1 MDPSI
6 IYGLDIALV
15 LLIVYVVAPNVFE
28 YFSLFLAGLPTWVA
42 LRIRGTKLKVQ
53 LWIDRQS
60 FRPGVLG
67 RLLTE
72 IQLYRIRQNP
82 AYRDLFEQ
90 VKSQSLQEG
99 DD

>member
-1 MDPSI
+1 MDTSI

-28 YFSLFLAGLPTWVA
+28 YFALLLAGLPTWVA
-42 LRIRGTKLKVQ
+42 LRVRGTKLKVQ

-60 FRPGVLG
+60 FRPGFLG
-67 RLLTE
+67 RLLTQ
-72 IQLYRIRQNP
+72 IQLFQIRRNP
-82 AYRDLFEQ
+82 AYRDLFDQ
-90 VKSQSLQEG
+90 VKSQSLQKG

>member
-6 IYGLDIALV
+6 IYGLDVALV
-15 LLIVYVVAPNVFE
+15 ALIIYVVAPDAFE
-28 YFSLFLAGLPTWVA
+28 YVFLLITGLPTWVA
-42 LRIRGTKLKVQ
+42 LRVRGTQLKLH

-72 IQLYRIRQNP
+72 IQLYQIQRNP
-82 AYRDLFEQ
+82 AYRDLFDKI
-90 VKSQSLQEG
+90 KSQSLQKR
-99 DD
+99 DN

>member
-15 LLIVYVVAPNVFE
+15 LLFIYVAAPNVFE
-28 YFSLFLAGLPTWVA
+28 YFSLHLAGLPTWVA
-42 LRIRGTKLKVQ
+42 LRVRGTKLKVQ

-72 IQLYRIRQNP
+72 IQLYRIQRNP
-82 AYRDLFEQ
+82 AYRDLFDQ
-90 VKSQSLQEG
+90 VKSQSLQKR

>member
-6 IYGLDIALV
+6 YIGFNVGLV
-15 LLIVYVVAPNVFE
+15 LLIIYVIDPNVYE
-28 YFSLFLAGLPTWVA
+28 ALFLVITGLPTWVV
-42 LRIRGTKLKVQ
+42 LRVRRVTIGTK

-67 RLLTE
+67 RLLTQV
-72 IQLYRIRQNP
+72 QLFQIRRNP

-90 VKSQSLQEG
+90 IKSQSLQKG

>member
-15 LLIVYVVAPNVFE
+15 LLIIYVAAPNVFE
-28 YFSLFLAGLPTWVA
+28 YLGILLAGLPTWVA
-42 LRIRGTKLKVQ
+42 LRVRGTQLRIQ

-67 RLLTE
+67 RLLTT
-72 IQLYRIRQNP
+72 IQLFQIRRNP
-82 AYRDLFEQ
+82 AYRDLLDQ
-90 VKSQSLQEG
+90 VKSQSLQKG